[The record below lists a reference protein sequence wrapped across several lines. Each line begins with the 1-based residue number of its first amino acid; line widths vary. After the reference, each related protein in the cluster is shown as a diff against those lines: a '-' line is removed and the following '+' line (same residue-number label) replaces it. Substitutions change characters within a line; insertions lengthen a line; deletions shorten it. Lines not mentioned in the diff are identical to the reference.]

1 MQARPRRDR
10 LPVEAMCALL
20 GVARSTYY
28 HWQHRVG
35 AETATAARRRRLA
48 ELVTDAFDRS
58 RRTYGCRRITAQLN
72 RDGHACSV
80 GLVAS
85 VMRELGLVAVQPR
98 AYKRTTIPGEAH
110 PRRPRRPDPGRRLH
124 PRRRPLN
131 RYGFPA
137 ASL

>member
-80 GLVAS
+80 GLVERGRA
-85 VMRELGLVAVQPR
+85 GPVAPNR
-98 AYKRTTIPGEAH
+98 RHPGEARQAVRS
-110 PRRPRRPDPGRRLH
+110 RRTTGGPQRRARRRRLTGTAGH
-124 PRRRPLN
+124 AGNSR
-131 RYGFPA
+131 
-137 ASL
+137 